1 MSRIGTL
8 PVQLPDG
15 VDVSFKDHVV
25 TVKGKK
31 GELVQ
36 DIHPDISVEVED
48 GQLVVTRPT
57 EQKRHRA
64 MHGLYRSLIHNM
76 VTGVSEGWKRELQLV
91 GVGFRATNKGQLLEM
106 NVGYSHPVVFL
117 IPDEISVSTEMVKGQ
132 PPKVTLESVDRQLL
146 NLVASKIRAVR
157 KPEPY
162 KGKGIKY
169 ADEILRRKEGKSA
182 AK

>member
-15 VDVSFKDHVV
+15 VEVSFKDHVV

-31 GELVQ
+31 GELAQ

-48 GQLVVTRPT
+48 GQLVVTRAT

-76 VTGVSEGWKRELQLV
+76 VTGVSEGWKRELELV
-91 GVGFRATNKGQLLEM
+91 GVGFRATNKGQILEM